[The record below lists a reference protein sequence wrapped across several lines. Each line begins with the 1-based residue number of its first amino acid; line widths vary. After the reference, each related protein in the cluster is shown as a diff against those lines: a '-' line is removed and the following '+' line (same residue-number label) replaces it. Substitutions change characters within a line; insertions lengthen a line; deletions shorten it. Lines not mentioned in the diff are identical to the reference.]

1 MIFTQVR
8 LRFSIESKE
17 RNIGRRGIDPTTTT
31 TTTEAWEREIE
42 IGSSR

>member
-31 TTTEAWEREIE
+31 TTEAWEREIE